1 MKILFIGDI
10 VGSTGRKVVLGL
22 LPSVRREY
30 GPFDFVLANG
40 ENAAAG
46 FGLTEKVFLEML
58 GYGIDCL
65 TSGNHVWDK
74 KDFIE
79 ILGSEKRIIRPAN
92 YPPACPGQGLAIL
105 EKDGK
110 QIAVLNLQGRVFMPS
125 IDCPFRSADS
135 ILKDRSLPQCVIVD
149 IHAEATSEKRA
160 LGLYLD
166 GKVSAVIGT
175 HTHIQTAD
183 ESILPGGTA
192 YLTDCGMT
200 GGHAGVIGMRAESVI
215 PRFLTGMP
223 TKFDVCEDGPRLNA
237 VVLEIDDETGRA
249 LDIRRINLPLE

>member
-92 YPPACPGQGLAIL
+92 
-105 EKDGK
+105 
-110 QIAVLNLQGRVFMPS
+110 
-125 IDCPFRSADS
+125 
-135 ILKDRSLPQCVIVD
+135 
-149 IHAEATSEKRA
+149 
-160 LGLYLD
+160 
-166 GKVSAVIGT
+166 
-175 HTHIQTAD
+175 
-183 ESILPGGTA
+183 
-192 YLTDCGMT
+192 
-200 GGHAGVIGMRAESVI
+200 
-215 PRFLTGMP
+215 
-223 TKFDVCEDGPRLNA
+223 
-237 VVLEIDDETGRA
+237 
-249 LDIRRINLPLE
+249 